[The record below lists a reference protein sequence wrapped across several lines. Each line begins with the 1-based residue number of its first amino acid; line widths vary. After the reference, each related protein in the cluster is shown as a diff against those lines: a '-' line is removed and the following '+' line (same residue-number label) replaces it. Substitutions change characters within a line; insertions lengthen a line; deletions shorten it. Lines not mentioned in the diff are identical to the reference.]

1 MNEEIIKKCEGID
14 KAKEELSLI
23 EQFDQI
29 YSNFMIA
36 KRTPRIPKIIKDEEL
51 SPILNV
57 NDEEILL
64 DEKNL
69 YDDNYANMILRK
81 PSLELNKKNEMSGI
95 ENNNNENE
103 NDTKE
108 NKLIK
113 SIIESSKELIS
124 KKLIAN
130 EIKQINRMK
139 TNINNNGKNDLFS
152 KRKEEDKNN
161 KLELNNINININN
174 KDDIEKRKNEKR
186 IRIQNIIE
194 KMKKNKEKNRKSKE
208 IINKSNKNSIDKNNK
223 SKKNFKNK
231 DKERKSMKDI
241 YKHLYGIEDDSN
253 ISINIDKKYN
263 IKNAHERLYNQGFY
277 SKNKSQINILENINK
292 IKKDSNNNNIS
303 QKSKQILG
311 LYKKG
316 SKDNKYIYKKYD
328 KNNIYKPIKTN
339 NKVQNIELSF
349 RPELNENT
357 VRIAENMENSFIR
370 ITRPKEKIKMQ
381 TPKKILTKKE
391 DYEKCIKRI
400 NYLYLDGVE
409 KIKKK
414 KLKSC
419 PPTEVNEAKD
429 LEIKKLS
436 TKIKNSRNT
445 YYNQIQWKKKIIFEN
460 INKKK
465 LYDIHNYSECTF
477 KPELPKR
484 NLKKLFKKQL
494 SEDDLCK
501 KIKKN
506 YFDIYF
512 GPKLREFSVSKQRYF
527 IINND
532 DIKNSQNSIYNKKD
546 KNIESEKRNRHIDD
560 NIKIGLIKRK
570 LYNLE
575 KFFSKKNL

>member
-69 YDDNYANMILRK
+69 YDDNYANMILRR

-316 SKDNKYIYKKYD
+316 SKDNKNIYKKYD

-370 ITRPKEKIKMQ
+370 ITRPKEKIKVQ

>member
-161 KLELNNINININN
+161 KLELNNIININN

-208 IINKSNKNSIDKNNK
+208 IINKSNKNSIDKNTK

-311 LYKKG
+311 LYERG
-316 SKDNKYIYKKYD
+316 SKDIKNIYKKYD

-370 ITRPKEKIKMQ
+370 ITRPKEKIKVQ

>member
-81 PSLELNKKNEMSGI
+81 PSLELNKKNEMPII
-95 ENNNNENE
+95 ENNNENE

-139 TNINNNGKNDLFS
+139 TNINNNGINDLFG

-208 IINKSNKNSIDKNNK
+208 IINKSNKNSIDKNTK
-223 SKKNFKNK
+223 SKKNLKNK

-253 ISINIDKKYN
+253 LSINIEKKYN

-316 SKDNKYIYKKYD
+316 SKDNKNIYKKYD

-370 ITRPKEKIKMQ
+370 ITRPKEKIKVQ

>member
-113 SIIESSKELIS
+113 SIIESSKEIIS

-208 IINKSNKNSIDKNNK
+208 IINKSNKNSIDKNTK

-311 LYKKG
+311 LYERG
-316 SKDNKYIYKKYD
+316 SKDIKNIYKKYD

-370 ITRPKEKIKMQ
+370 ITRPKEKIKVQ

>member
-1 MNEEIIKKCEGID
+1 MNEEVIKKCEGID

-81 PSLELNKKNEMSGI
+81 PSLELNKKNEMPVI
-95 ENNNNENE
+95 ENNNE

-139 TNINNNGKNDLFS
+139 TNINNNGINDLFG

-208 IINKSNKNSIDKNNK
+208 IINKSNKNSIDKNTK
-223 SKKNFKNK
+223 SKKNLKNK

-253 ISINIDKKYN
+253 LSINIEKKYN

-303 QKSKQILG
+303 KKSKQILG

-316 SKDNKYIYKKYD
+316 SKDNKNISKKYD

-370 ITRPKEKIKMQ
+370 ITRPKEKIKVQ

>member
-1 MNEEIIKKCEGID
+1 MNEEVIKKCEGID
-14 KAKEELSLI
+14 KEKEELSLI

-51 SPILNV
+51 SPILNI

-69 YDDNYANMILRK
+69 YDDNYTNMILRK
-81 PSLELNKKNEMSGI
+81 PLLELDKKNEKLDI
-95 ENNNNENE
+95 ENNDKNE
-103 NDTKE
+103 NDNKE

-124 KKLIAN
+124 KKMILN

-139 TNINNNGKNDLFS
+139 TNINNNNDLFN
-152 KRKEEDKNN
+152 KRKEETKDN
-161 KLELNNINININN
+161 KLAINNIN
-174 KDDIEKRKNEKR
+174 DDIEKRKNEKR

-208 IINKSNKNSIDKNNK
+208 IINKSNKNNLV
-223 SKKNFKNK
+223 KKNKNKNYK

-292 IKKDSNNNNIS
+292 IKKDSNHDNILK
-303 QKSKQILG
+303 KSKQILG
-311 LYKKG
+311 LNKKG
-316 SKDNKYIYKKYD
+316 SKDNKNIYKKYD
-328 KNNIYKPIKTN
+328 KNNIYEPIKSN
-339 NKVQNIELSF
+339 NKVLNIELSF

-357 VRIAENMENSFIR
+357 VRIAEKMENSFIR
-370 ITRPKEKIKMQ
+370 ITKPKTKIKVQ
-381 TPKKILTKKE
+381 TPKKIFTKKE
-391 DYEKCIKRI
+391 DYEKIIKRI

-409 KIKKK
+409 KIKNK

-419 PPTEVNEAKD
+419 PPTEITEGKD

-436 TKIKNSRNT
+436 NKIKNSRNT
-445 YYNQIQWKKKIIFEN
+445 YYNQIQWKKKIMFEN
-460 INKKK
+460 IKKRK
-465 LYDIHNYSECTF
+465 IYDIYNNSECTF
-477 KPELPKR
+477 KPQIPKR
-484 NLKKLFKKQL
+484 NIKKIFKKQL
-494 SEDDLCK
+494 SEDDLYK
-501 KIKKN
+501 KMHKN

-527 IINND
+527 IINNNY
-532 DIKNSQNSIYNKKD
+532 IINSQNSLYNKKN
-546 KNIESEKRNRHIDD
+546 KNIESEKRNRHLDD

-575 KFFSKKNL
+575 KFFSKQKL

>member
-1 MNEEIIKKCEGID
+1 
-14 KAKEELSLI
+14 
-23 EQFDQI
+23 
-29 YSNFMIA
+29 
-36 KRTPRIPKIIKDEEL
+36 
-51 SPILNV
+51 
-57 NDEEILL
+57 
-64 DEKNL
+64 
-69 YDDNYANMILRK
+69 
-81 PSLELNKKNEMSGI
+81 
-95 ENNNNENE
+95 
-103 NDTKE
+103 
-108 NKLIK
+108 
-113 SIIESSKELIS
+113 
-124 KKLIAN
+124 
-130 EIKQINRMK
+130 
-139 TNINNNGKNDLFS
+139 
-152 KRKEEDKNN
+152 
-161 KLELNNINININN
+161 
-174 KDDIEKRKNEKR
+174 
-186 IRIQNIIE
+186 
-194 KMKKNKEKNRKSKE
+194 
-208 IINKSNKNSIDKNNK
+208 
-223 SKKNFKNK
+223 
-231 DKERKSMKDI
+231 
-241 YKHLYGIEDDSN
+241 
-253 ISINIDKKYN
+253 
-263 IKNAHERLYNQGFY
+263 
-277 SKNKSQINILENINK
+277 
-292 IKKDSNNNNIS
+292 
-303 QKSKQILG
+303 
-311 LYKKG
+311 
-316 SKDNKYIYKKYD
+316 
-328 KNNIYKPIKTN
+328 
-339 NKVQNIELSF
+339 
-349 RPELNENT
+349 
-357 VRIAENMENSFIR
+357 MENSFIR
-370 ITRPKEKIKMQ
+370 ITRPKEKIKVQ

-575 KFFSKKNL
+575 KFFSKQKL